1 MHRLRS
7 YGHLLRHILYLAV
20 LVPFVSSCLLM
31 SGPRE
36 SADRATDGGNV
47 RVDFISAEGTET
59 RHVQAADG
67 AKKLALIVS
76 AQVER
81 GQLRLVVLNPQ
92 GTQVLVLEGTP
103 EQRVAQVVVPT
114 DDKGNLTYRIQATGA
129 RHGSFEILY
138 QPAE

>member
-1 MHRLRS
+1 MRSVRS
-7 YGHLLRHILYLAV
+7 YGHILKRALYLGM
-20 LVPFVSSCLLM
+20 LVPLLSGCLLM

-67 AKKLALIVS
+67 PTKLALIVS

-81 GQLRLVVLNPQ
+81 GQLRIVMLNPQ
-92 GTQVLVLEGTP
+92 GAQVLVLEGTP
-103 EQRVAQVVVPT
+103 EQHVAQVVVPT

-129 RHGSFEILY
+129 HHGGFEILY